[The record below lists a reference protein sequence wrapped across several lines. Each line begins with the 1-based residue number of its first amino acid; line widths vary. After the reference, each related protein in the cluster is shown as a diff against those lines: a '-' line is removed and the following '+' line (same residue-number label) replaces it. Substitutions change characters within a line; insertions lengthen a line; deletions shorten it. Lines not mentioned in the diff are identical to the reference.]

1 METDRILKE
10 MEYEIRILERVTK
23 TWHSGNVMACIINLR
38 TLIEKLKGGDKDA

>member
-10 MEYEIRILERVTK
+10 MEYEIHILERVTK

-38 TLIEKLKGGDKDA
+38 RYTKELKGGDRDA